1 MTRVVAIDD
10 EPLALQ
16 LVKGYVEKTPT
27 LELAGAFDNPV
38 DAVAFIQSSDVD
50 LVLLDIQMPDLT
62 GTELAKVIAGGPK
75 VIFTT
80 AYEKYALEG
89 FRLDAVDYL
98 LKPFSYAE
106 FLKAVQKAERLLAAE
121 RNQLSAAERNQLP
134 ALEVNNDFLFIKSE
148 SRIRRIN
155 FSEIHYIEGLKDYV
169 KIWLKDEK
177 KPVLSLSTLKALE
190 SRLPG
195 DRFMRVHRSFIV
207 NLDTV
212 KVIERG
218 RIVFGEVRI
227 PVTEQYI
234 ENFRKFLDRNFV

>member
-38 DAVAFIQSSDVD
+38 EAVAFIQSADVD

-62 GTELAKVIAGGPK
+62 GTELARVIAGGPK

-106 FLKAVQKAERLLAAE
+106 FLRAVQKAERLTGAE
-121 RNQLSAAERNQLP
+121 RSQLP

-190 SRLPG
+190 ARLPG
-195 DRFMRVHRSFIV
+195 DRFMRVHRSYIV
-207 NLDTV
+207 NLETV

-234 ENFRKFLDRNFV
+234 ENFRKFLEGNFI

>member
-1 MTRVVAIDD
+1 MIKVVAIDD

-16 LVKGYVEKTPT
+16 LVKGYVEKTPV
-27 LELAGAFDNPV
+27 LELSGAFDNPV
-38 DAVAFIQSSDVD
+38 EAVAFIGSSDVD
-50 LVLLDIQMPDLT
+50 LVLLDVQMPDLT
-62 GTELAKVIAGGPK
+62 GTELARVISGGPK

-106 FLKAVQKAERLLAAE
+106 FLKAANKAVKLIELERKE
-121 RNQLSAAERNQLP
+121 LP
-134 ALEVNNDFLFIKSE
+134 GLEVSNDFLFIKSE
-148 SRIRRIN
+148 YKIRRMN

-169 KIWLKDEK
+169 KIFLTGEK

-190 SRLPG
+190 ARLPA

-207 NLDTV
+207 NLETV

-218 RIVFGEVRI
+218 RIVYGEVRI
-227 PVTEQYI
+227 PVTDQYR
-234 ENFRKFLDRNFV
+234 ENFQKYLDRNFI

>member
-1 MTRVVAIDD
+1 MIRVVAIDD

-16 LVKGYVEKTPT
+16 LVKEYVEKTPF
-27 LELAGAFDNPV
+27 LELAGVFDNPV
-38 DAVAFIQSSDVD
+38 EAVAFIKSSDVD

-62 GTELAKVIAGGPK
+62 GTELAGVISGGPK

-106 FLKAVQKAERLLAAE
+106 FLKAVQKAEKLIDLGRKE
-121 RNQLSAAERNQLP
+121 LP
-134 ALEVNNDFLFIKSE
+134 SLEVRNEFLFIKSDYK
-148 SRIRRIN
+148 IRRID

-169 KIWLKDEK
+169 KIFLRGEK

-190 SRLPG
+190 ARLPE
-195 DRFMRVHRSFIV
+195 DRFMRIHRSYIV
-207 NLDTV
+207 SLETV

-218 RIVFGEVRI
+218 RIVYGEVRI
-227 PVTEQYI
+227 PVTDQYR
-234 ENFRKFLDRNFV
+234 EKFQEFLDRNFI

>member
-1 MTRVVAIDD
+1 MIRVVAIDD

-16 LVKGYVEKTPT
+16 LVKEYVEKTPF
-27 LELAGAFDNPV
+27 LELAGVFDNPV
-38 DAVAFIQSSDVD
+38 EAVAFIKSSDVD

-62 GTELAKVIAGGPK
+62 GTELAGVISGGPK

-106 FLKAVQKAERLLAAE
+106 FLKAVQKAEKLINLE
-121 RNQLSAAERNQLP
+121 RKELPSLEIRN
-134 ALEVNNDFLFIKSE
+134 EFLFIKSDYK
-148 SRIRRIN
+148 IRRID

-169 KIWLKDEK
+169 KIFLRGEK

-190 SRLPG
+190 ARLPE
-195 DRFMRVHRSFIV
+195 DRFMRVHRSYIV
-207 NLDTV
+207 SLETV

-218 RIVFGEVRI
+218 RIVYGEVRI
-227 PVTEQYI
+227 PVTDQYH
-234 ENFRKFLDRNFV
+234 EKFQEFLDRNFI

>member
-1 MTRVVAIDD
+1 MIRVVAIDD

-16 LVKGYVEKTPT
+16 LVKGYVEKTPG

-38 DAVAFIQSSDVD
+38 DAVTFIQSFEVD

-62 GTELAKVIAGGPK
+62 GTELARVISGGPK

-106 FLKAVQKAERLLAAE
+106 FLRAVQKAERLIGAK
-121 RNQLSAAERNQLP
+121 QTQLP
-134 ALEVNNDFLFIKSE
+134 SLEVSNDFLFIKSE

-155 FSEIHYIEGLKDYV
+155 FSEIHYIEGLTDYV
-169 KIWLKDEK
+169 KIWPKDEK
-177 KPVLSLSTLKALE
+177 KPVLSQSTLKALE
-190 SRLPG
+190 ARLPA

-207 NLDTV
+207 SLETV
-212 KVIERG
+212 RVIERG

-234 ENFRKFLDRNFV
+234 DNFRKFLDRNFI

>member
-1 MTRVVAIDD
+1 MTRVIAIDD

-27 LELAGAFDNPV
+27 LELAGTFDNPV
-38 DAVAFIQSSDVD
+38 DAEAFIQSAEVD

-62 GTELAKVIAGGPK
+62 GTELARVIAGGPK

-106 FLKAVQKAERLLAAE
+106 FLKAVQKAEKLIAAE
-121 RNQLSAAERNQLP
+121 RSQLP
-134 ALEVNNDFLFIKSE
+134 ALEVNNDFLFIRSE

-169 KIWLKDEK
+169 KIWLKDER

-207 NLDTV
+207 NLETV

-227 PVTEQYI
+227 PVTEQYN
-234 ENFRKFLDRNFV
+234 ENFRKFLDRNFI

>member
-1 MTRVVAIDD
+1 MIKVVAIDD

-16 LVKGYVEKTPT
+16 LVKGYIEKTPF
-27 LELAGAFDNPV
+27 LELSGSFDNPV
-38 DAVAFIQSSDVD
+38 DAVVYIKSSDVD

-62 GTELAKVIAGGPK
+62 GTELARVISGGPK

-106 FLKAVQKAERLLAAE
+106 FLKAVQKAQKLIELE
-121 RNQLSAAERNQLP
+121 TKQLP
-134 ALEVNNDFLFIKSE
+134 SLEVKNDFIFIKAE
-148 SRIRRIN
+148 YKTRRIN

-169 KIWLKDEK
+169 KIFLTGEK

-190 SRLPG
+190 ARLPEE
-195 DRFMRVHRSFIV
+195 RFMRVHRSYIV

-212 KVIERG
+212 KVIDRN

-227 PVTEQYI
+227 PVTDQYK
-234 ENFRKFLDRNFV
+234 ENFQKFLNGNFI

>member
-1 MTRVVAIDD
+1 MIKVVAIDD

-16 LVKGYVEKTPT
+16 LVKGYVEKTPF
-27 LELAGAFDNPV
+27 LEMAGAFDNPV
-38 DAVAFIQSSDVD
+38 DAVGFITSSDVD

-62 GTELAKVIAGGPK
+62 GTELAGVISGGPK

-106 FLKAVQKAERLLAAE
+106 FLRAVQKAEKLIELE
-121 RNQLSAAERNQLP
+121 RQQLP
-134 ALEVNNDFLFIKSE
+134 SVEVRKDFLFIKSE
-148 SRIRRIN
+148 YKIRRIN

-169 KIWLKDEK
+169 KIFLTGEK

-190 SRLPG
+190 ARLPE
-195 DRFMRVHRSFIV
+195 DKFMRVHRSYIV

-212 KVIERG
+212 KVIERN
-218 RIVFGEVRI
+218 RIVYGDVRI
-227 PVTEQYI
+227 PVTDQYK
-234 ENFRKFLDRNFV
+234 ENFQKFLDSNFI

>member
-16 LVKGYVEKTPT
+16 LVKGYVEKTPS
-27 LELAGAFDNPV
+27 LELAGAFDNPI
-38 DAVAFIQSSDVD
+38 DAVAFIQSAEVD

-62 GTELAKVIAGGPK
+62 GTELARVIAGGPK

-80 AYEKYALEG
+80 AYDKYALEG

-106 FLKAVQKAERLLAAE
+106 FLKAVNKAEILVASERSRLP
-121 RNQLSAAERNQLP
+121 S
-134 ALEVNNDFLFIKSE
+134 LEVSNDFLFVKSE
-148 SRIRRIN
+148 SRLRRIN

-190 SRLPG
+190 SRLPS

-207 NLDTV
+207 NLETV

-227 PVTEQYI
+227 PVTEQYLD
-234 ENFRKFLDRNFV
+234 NFRKFLDRNFI